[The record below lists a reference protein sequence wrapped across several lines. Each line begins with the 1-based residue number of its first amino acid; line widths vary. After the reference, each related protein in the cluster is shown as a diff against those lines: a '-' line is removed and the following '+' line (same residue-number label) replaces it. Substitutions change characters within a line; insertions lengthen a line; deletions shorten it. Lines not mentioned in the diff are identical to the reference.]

1 MLKTER
7 QWQRQ
12 NKLQH
17 GKGLELSPVYLLIL
31 TPWGRKWMG
40 SLTWW
45 CHPVRNMTYMHTNAC
60 ARAMLSHITNRWM
73 ECHVTYLK
81 QCRDVSGDDNTE
93 PDWKTL
99 TAWFHERSSGTKHLE
114 SQHECLSSS
123 VKKEKEKFGKW
134 KLSFVP
140 SSWLAAST
148 LTTLHLR
155 IWSAWQI
162 TLKVLRSQP
171 RLITFNYLLHP
182 IFNFRF
188 LLNFLTSEY

>member
-1 MLKTER
+1 MTKHFLWKKKGKCVLKTAR

-123 VKKEKEKFGKW
+123 VKKRKRKIGEVKTELCAKF
-134 KLSFVP
+134 LISCINTYNSSFANLERLTNYTE
-140 SSWLAAST
+140 SIALTAST
-148 LTTLHLR
+148 
-155 IWSAWQI
+155 
-162 TLKVLRSQP
+162 
-171 RLITFNYLLHP
+171 NY
-182 IFNFRF
+182 I
-188 LLNFLTSEY
+188 